1 MVSDIPS
8 IVLQNICGLLNVK
21 STVGSNFKTL
31 ACELKMKNNEVFT
44 VSQFRDDPAEE
55 VLKWWMPRK
64 SATVE
69 AFREVLKKMKRADA
83 LAVLDEE
90 EPLGIK

>member
-8 IVLQNICGLLNVK
+8 LYIQKICRLLNVE
-21 STVGSNFKTL
+21 STVGSNVMTL
-31 ACELKMKNNEVFT
+31 AGELGMEINDVWL
-44 VSQFRDDPAEE
+44 VSQGNNPAEE
-55 VLKWWMPRK
+55 VLKWWIPQK

-69 AFREVLKKMKRADA
+69 RFREILKKMQRDDA

-90 EPLGIK
+90 EQLGIK

>member
-1 MVSDIPS
+1 MVSDIRFLY
-8 IVLQNICGLLNVK
+8 IQKIGRLLNEK

-31 ACELKMKNNEVFT
+31 AGELGMTINDVWL
-44 VSQFRDDPAEE
+44 VSQRNNPAEE
-55 VLKWWMPRK
+55 VLKWWKQRK

-69 AFREVLKKMKRADA
+69 AFREILKKMQRDDA

-90 EPLGIK
+90 EQLGIK

>member
-1 MVSDIPS
+1 M
-8 IVLQNICGLLNVK
+8 LNVK
-21 STVGSNFKTL
+21 SSVGSCVETL
-31 ACELKMKNNEVFT
+31 AGELGMEINDVWL
-44 VSQFRDDPAEE
+44 VSQGNNPAEE
-55 VLKWWMPRK
+55 VLKWWKQRK

-90 EPLGIK
+90 EQLGIK